1 MKDDEKQLFE
11 RINSYCSYGVLVIT
25 ICFCALIYWG
35 NQQLSMENE
44 APKAD
49 NRNLYQ
55 NNTAKP
61 ILIHEASVSST
72 SSQH

>member
-1 MKDDEKQLFE
+1 MKDEEKQLFE

-35 NQQLSMENE
+35 NRQLSSEE

-49 NRNLYQ
+49 NHEIYE
-55 NNTAKP
+55 NNTMKP
-61 ILIHEASVSST
+61 VLVRKASTSTT